1 MSCTDCS
8 CSLASTRYCD
18 ICESNPNKGTLR
30 ITSSRF
36 SEFASNIVIEGV
48 RYHVQTENLGT
59 EKTIILTSVF
69 RAGEMVSSKKLD
81 YGHLMG
87 DVGFNE
93 KLHKL
98 MSDQHL
104 SVINTIKA
112 EEPRERK
119 MVSVYLEEV
128 KNLIRVDNRE
138 GALRTLDEAL
148 TAYPFN
154 ALLLSY
160 YGCLDAIVNKNCER
174 GVDLCKT
181 AIEIFKEESREE
193 ESLGHDAFRAVFY
206 LNLGRAYL
214 AAGTKKSAVEAFKK
228 GLEADPKDPYLLR
241 EVRRIGIRRKPI
253 FSLLKRANPINKYIG
268 MRLHNK

>member
-1 MSCTDCS
+1 M
-8 CSLASTRYCD
+8 
-18 ICESNPNKGTLR
+18 SNPKKGTLR
-30 ITSSRF
+30 ITSFSF
-36 SEFASNIVIEGV
+36 SEFTSNIVV
-48 RYHVQTENLGT
+48 DRASYHVQTEKLGT

-81 YGHLMG
+81 YGHLTG
-87 DVGFNE
+87 DASFNE

-98 MSDQHL
+98 MHDQHL

-112 EEPRERK
+112 EKPRERK

-128 KNLIRVDNRE
+128 KNLIRVNNRE

-148 TAYPFN
+148 TEHPFN

-160 YGCLDAIVNKNCER
+160 YGYLDAIVNKNYER

-193 ESLGHDAFRAVFY
+193 GSLRHGGFHAILY
-206 LNLGRAYL
+206 LHLGRVYL
-214 AAGTKKSAVEAFKK
+214 AAGTTKSAVEAFKQ
-228 GLEADPKDPYLLR
+228 GLEADPKDPYLLS

-253 FSLLKRANPINKYIG
+253 FPFLKRSNPINKYIG
-268 MRLHNK
+268 MLLHKNNLSL

>member
-1 MSCTDCS
+1 M
-8 CSLASTRYCD
+8 
-18 ICESNPNKGTLR
+18 
-30 ITSSRF
+30 TSSRF
-36 SEFASNIVIEGV
+36 SEFTSNIVVDGV
-48 RYHVQTENLGT
+48 RYHVQTEKLGT

-81 YGHLMG
+81 YGHLIG
-87 DVGFNE
+87 DAGFNE

-98 MSDQHL
+98 MHDQHL

-112 EEPRERK
+112 EKPRERK
-119 MVSVYLEEV
+119 MVSVYIEEV
-128 KNLIRVDNRE
+128 KNLIRINNRE

-148 TAYPFN
+148 TAHPFN

-160 YGCLDAIVNKNCER
+160 YGCLDAIVNKNYER

-193 ESLGHDAFRAVFY
+193 GSLGHEVFHAVFY
-206 LNLGRAYL
+206 LHLGRTYL
-214 AAGTKKSAVEAFKK
+214 AAGTKKFAVEAFKK
-228 GLEADPKDPYLLR
+228 GLEADPEDPYLLR
-241 EVRRIGIRRKPI
+241 EVRRIGIRRKPV
-253 FSLLKRANPINKYIG
+253 FPFLKRSNPINKYIG